1 MKSKYLDYSMNK
13 WAKAIAKRISDEWDG
28 NTGNNKENVIMLQKV
43 LEYSLKRN
51 PDGCKALIGTTI
63 IEEDYFDI
71 NL

>member
-1 MKSKYLDYSMNK
+1 MKSKYLGYSMNK
-13 WAKAIAKRISDEWDG
+13 WAKAIAQRISDGWDG
-28 NTGNNKENVIMLQKV
+28 NTEENKENEFVLQKV
-43 LEYSLKRN
+43 LENSLKNN